1 MSIFK
6 ANKKYLT
13 QAYQDI
19 SMAEMLS
26 NEQAV
31 VDVNRSILQ
40 NIRQERLAESQIR
53 FAQDMDGITTSG
65 TAGALGNIQSSF
77 AEPVEYMYRTT
88 NRMNQINKY
97 YQSAQENLDKYQKQ
111 AKKAATVGA
120 ITGFVLPGT
129 GSLMVGAVGGA
140 DSNFYKGNIETQLST
155 LSGAAKGAA
164 AGSVAGVPGMIVGGI
179 AGGVSGGVNSI
190 FSQTGKNRGWAK
202 ASNTLNWSQ
211 SNYYGYQ
218 YRPVTADNWNL
229 DLSGLG
235 YAATGLI
242 GGSQPQQQTTTTTVR
257 GPVGGSINGDVVET
271 WGSVSTFSQTGMLS

>member
-6 ANKKYLT
+6 ANKKYLS
-13 QAYQDI
+13 QAYQDM

-65 TAGALGNIQSSF
+65 TAGAMGNIQSGF
-77 AEPVEYMYRTT
+77 AEPVEYMYRSTD
-88 NRMNQINKY
+88 RMNRINKY

-120 ITGFVLPGT
+120 ISGFVLPGT
-129 GSLMVGAVGGA
+129 GSLMVGAIGGA

-155 LSGAAKGAA
+155 LSGAAAGAA
-164 AGSVAGVPGMIVGGI
+164 AGSVAGPAGMLAGGI
-179 AGGVSGGVNSI
+179 LGGVSSGVNSM
-190 FSQTGKNRGWAK
+190 FSQTGKNRNWAK
-202 ASNTLNWSQ
+202 ATNALRWSQ
-211 SNYYGYQ
+211 SLYYGNQ
-218 YRPVTADNWNL
+218 YRPVTADDWNF

-235 YAATGLI
+235 YLASGIL
-242 GGSQPQQQTTTTTVR
+242 GGAQPQQQTVTEVTR
-257 GPVGGSINGDVVET
+257 GPVGGSINGDVIET
-271 WGSVSTFSQTGMLS
+271 WGSVSTYSQTGIL